1 MERKVHIY
9 ADETLQRYVA
19 NAFSHDPSLHVYND
33 PSLTILPG
41 FCDVHVHFRE
51 PGFSYKETIRTG
63 SLAAAHGGY
72 TAVCTMPNLNPVPDS
87 LEHLQEEMKCIAKDA
102 VIDVYP
108 YGALTRGEKGEA
120 MADLREM
127 APYVIA
133 FSDDGHGVQSEE
145 MMRSVMKKAA
155 SLHKIVAAH
164 CEVNALLGGSCIHDG
179 AYARAHGMK
188 GISSA
193 SEYEEVRR
201 NIRLAEETGC
211 SLHICHVSTKE
222 SVQLVREAK
231 RKGIDVTCE
240 TAPHYLIFTENDLQD
255 EGRWKM
261 NPPLRTEED
270 RKALIQ
276 GIQDGTID
284 CIATDHAPHSTEEK
298 SRGLKGSAMG
308 VAGLETA
315 FPILYTYLV
324 KKNIISLR
332 RLMELMAYHPRSR
345 FHIPMEG
352 FAVFNLNETVQ
363 IHSEDFLSKGRATP
377 FENMSVNGVCEAVY
391 TKGKI
396 VWQKKK
402 Y

>member
-9 ADETLQRYVA
+9 ADETLQRYVE

-120 MADLREM
+120 MADLGEM

-377 FENMSVNGVCEAVY
+377 FENMSVNGVCETVY